1 MRGDRPASE
10 LSNIFICEFTPHA
23 RGSTR
28 RGTKIAPHLCVYPAC
43 AGIDRTIGHGLCG
56 PYRLPRMRGDRP
68 LNVKDSDSRQGFT
81 LHARDRPHK
90 EISNMTL
97 LFTRMRGDRPSH
109 VKVMGKSHVYPRMRG
124 DRPSGCPKGGP
135 FVYRMRGSTATTPSR
150 PSGLLISACA
160 GSTYN
165 HLFFHRTIQFTP
177 ARGST
182 LMNEVMVF
190 VASFTPH
197 ARSTAASLHP
207 ATWRTV
213 YPACGSTPIR
223 ENLAKS

>member
-81 LHARDRPHK
+81 PH
-90 EISNMTL
+90 
-97 LFTRMRGDRPSH
+97 
-109 VKVMGKSHVYPRMRG
+109 
-124 DRPSGCPKGGP
+124 
-135 FVYRMRGSTATTPSR
+135 
-150 PSGLLISACA
+150 
-160 GSTYN
+160 
-165 HLFFHRTIQFTP
+165 

-182 LMNEVMVF
+182 PQGNIQHDL
-190 VASFTPH
+190 AK
-197 ARSTAASLHP
+197 
-207 ATWRTV
+207 V
-213 YPACGSTPIR
+213 YPACAGIDRHT
-223 ENLAKS
+223 